1 MRRAMT
7 LLILFTCAAMA
18 FSAPPS
24 RGAKAHPI
32 MNAIGLIDYST
43 KPTFKPGDWV
53 RYHVV
58 GSNNEGDRDD
68 YYVTVLIAG
77 EEKFWGEDCFWIETR
92 TQAAGTTAPM
102 AIVTLMSYS
111 IFDDSL
117 AQTRLKLYMRKEIT
131 DVREDGTP
139 WQELTKRPPLTMR
152 NRKPPGEHSEWSV
165 DTLGADTVQ
174 VPPGLY
180 RCTKLKL
187 EEGVARIADMGDSS
201 SRTEVRN
208 TRTVYMTPG
217 VPITHFARERI
228 EETVRHK
235 SWLVGHSQEGSELK
249 LVGLSAGDARLQDFG
264 TGLESGLVPEQFRKS
279 FREQAAAE
287 RAAVRPKP
295 KRSS

>member
-102 AIVTLMSYS
+102 AIVTLM
-111 IFDDSL
+111 
-117 AQTRLKLYMRKEIT
+117 
-131 DVREDGTP
+131 
-139 WQELTKRPPLTMR
+139 
-152 NRKPPGEHSEWSV
+152 
-165 DTLGADTVQ
+165 
-174 VPPGLY
+174 
-180 RCTKLKL
+180 
-187 EEGVARIADMGDSS
+187 VA
-201 SRTEVRN
+201 
-208 TRTVYMTPG
+208 PQ
-217 VPITHFARERI
+217 FARAEQLGI
-228 EETVRHK
+228 SVSGKGEVKSKPTTEMTIGQPVRLP
-235 SWLVGHSQEGSELK
+235 SVTGGAGCPAGWPFTIGI
-249 LVGLSAGDARLQDFG
+249 LSIG
-264 TGLESGLVPEQFRKS
+264 TRM
-279 FREQAAAE
+279 
-287 RAAVRPKP
+287 KP
-295 KRSS
+295 A